1 MAITILKLAQ
11 GWFIILN
18 RIQRIV
24 SSFRTDPALF
34 NSIFYRMFL
43 IIYENLE
50 GPTFSQHQRMRS
62 PGCLHK
68 AQNALEE
75 KCVVYEEQLQRHCE
89 HTLACDLISES
100 SLCLGNIHFWVQ
112 LTRGTILY
120 LMSWLAMFLPSIQ
133 DGIYDLIAGCAVL
146 MLAGKVLQ

>member
-100 SLCLGNIHFWVQ
+100 SLCLGNIHFWV
-112 LTRGTILY
+112 
-120 LMSWLAMFLPSIQ
+120 
-133 DGIYDLIAGCAVL
+133 
-146 MLAGKVLQ
+146 